1 MAASVGAIVLRQKPL
16 QFFNNKLQ
24 LETTWE
30 FPQFQGLTLKSRRQ
44 KPLQF
49 FNNKLQLETTWE
61 FPQFQGP

>member
-1 MAASVGAIVLRQKPL
+1 MGVPTISRSNPKIKTAEEKTL
-16 QFFNNKLQ
+16 QFFNSKLQ

-30 FPQFQGLTLKSRRQ
+30 FPQFQDLTLKSRRQ

-61 FPQFQGP
+61 